1 MTNLENYPI
10 GDGLNQYTMTGDT
23 DALSSAVTAGGSEL
37 ENADATKESLQAAI
51 QAINDAKE
59 AISLS
64 LNMPH
69 GKFIRIKAVSTGTYV
84 GTAAIGQNTPHGA
97 EADAAIFYVTEEG
110 NLINY
115 QVGNYMNNANHMPML
130 AAGATEPGVF
140 TFGESNYDN
149 KTLGAYRIHDG
160 SSAVIAWTS
169 GYMDRWGAGN
179 HELCEFNLEEVPE
192 LPVTMN
198 DGLDGK
204 YYATFSAPV
213 AISSIT
219 GATAHK
225 VKVENEKA
233 KYSETGVEGIP
244 AGTGVLL
251 INETGE
257 KATLTIGDCTE
268 TIDTDLQHIFA
279 AETSHEGLFFGLST
293 EDKLG
298 FFKLMEE
305 GGETAP
311 TTGGFKAYLDGAVT
325 PTGAKGV
332 ELVADNEATGVEA
345 IDNSEF
351 AIDNAP
357 VYNLQGQRVNK
368 AQKGVFIQNGK
379 KVVVK

>member
-1 MTNLENYPI
+1 
-10 GDGLNQYTMTGDT
+10 
-23 DALSSAVTAGGSEL
+23 
-37 ENADATKESLQAAI
+37 
-51 QAINDAKE
+51 
-59 AISLS
+59 
-64 LNMPH
+64 
-69 GKFIRIKAVSTGTYV
+69 
-84 GTAAIGQNTPHGA
+84 
-97 EADAAIFYVTEEG
+97 
-110 NLINY
+110 
-115 QVGNYMNNANHMPML
+115 MNN
-130 AAGATEPGVF
+130 
-140 TFGESNYDN
+140 
-149 KTLGAYRIHDG
+149 
-160 SSAVIAWTS
+160 
-169 GYMDRWGAGN
+169 
-179 HELCEFNLEEVPE
+179 
-192 LPVTMN
+192 
-198 DGLDGK
+198 GLDGK

-244 AGTGVLL
+244 ASTGVLL
-251 INETGE
+251 INETGD
-257 KATLTIGDCTE
+257 KATLTIGDFTDA
-268 TIDTDLQHIFA
+268 IDTDLRYIFA

-298 FFKLMEE
+298 FFKLME